1 MRRLRRR
8 QPLAVARPD
17 LLAEALTRIAA
28 LEQEQRAARAI
39 VAAVCRARG
48 IALPDLDVTQPLPC
62 LSLVEDRRD
71 SA

>member
-39 VAAVCRARG
+39 VAAVCRKAG
-48 IALPDLDVTQPLPC
+48 FPLPDFEATVPLPR
-62 LSLVEDRRD
+62 LSLVADRRNT
-71 SA
+71 A